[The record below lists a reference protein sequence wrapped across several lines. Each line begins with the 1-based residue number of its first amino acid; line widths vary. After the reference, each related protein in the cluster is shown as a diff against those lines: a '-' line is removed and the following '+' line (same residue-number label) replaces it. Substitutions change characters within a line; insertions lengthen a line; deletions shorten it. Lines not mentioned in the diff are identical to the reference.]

1 MNFSEVS
8 KGQSQITEGCYQREV
23 HMLLHT
29 ALPLIRVFN
38 MGTKIAQYGNCR
50 LRAGQGNRCSTPD
63 RNKTLSLLDNIRTG
77 SGTRLTS
84 HAMANGECSL
94 E

>member
-1 MNFSEVS
+1 MNFGKVS
-8 KGQSQITEGCYQREV
+8 KGQSQVAQGCYQREV
-23 HMLLHT
+23 HMLLYT

-38 MGTKIAQYGNCR
+38 KIAQYGNCR
-50 LRAGQGNRCSTPD
+50 LRVGQGNRCSTPD
-63 RNKTLSLLDNIRTG
+63 RNKRLSLLDNIRTS

-84 HAMANGECSL
+84 HAMANEEFSP